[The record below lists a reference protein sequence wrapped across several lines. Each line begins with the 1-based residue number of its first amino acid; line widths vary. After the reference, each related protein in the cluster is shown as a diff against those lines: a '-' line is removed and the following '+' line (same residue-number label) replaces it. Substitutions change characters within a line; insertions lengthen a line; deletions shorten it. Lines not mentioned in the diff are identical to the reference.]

1 LGIFA
6 ERLKE
11 ALKIRDIKQSK
22 LADLTK
28 IQKSAITQYL
38 QGKYVAKQDKLYEI
52 AKALDVSES
61 WLMGRSDD
69 MTRIPDYLRKSND
82 EDFDIFKYD
91 NIIPVVPVK
100 IPVIGT
106 VPCGTP
112 QEAIE
117 NAEEYT
123 FQFPE
128 DFKVNF
134 DFALKCIGDSMINAG
149 INENDFVFIKK
160 QDFVDNGEIAIILI
174 EGDVTLKRF
183 YYDNEEKK
191 ITLLPENPKHIPKSY
206 EGNKLEEIK
215 IIGKAVAVLNW
226 LNVKKI

>member
-1 LGIFA
+1 LSNLNENIKKW
-6 ERLKE
+6 RLKKGFTLAYMAQNLGVAE
-11 ALKIRDIKQSK
+11 ATFQRYESGVIKNIK
-22 LADLTK
+22 YEHIVKMADLF
-28 IQKSAITQYL
+28 SITPQ
-38 QGKYVAKQDKLYEI
+38 I
-52 AKALDVSES
+52 
-61 WLMGRSDD
+61 LMGWE
-69 MTRIPDYLRKSND
+69 D
-82 EDFDIFKYD
+82 ESGKDDIFKYK
-91 NIIPVVPVK
+91 NIIPVMPVK

-106 VPCGTP
+106 VPCQTP

-160 QDFVDNGEIAIILI
+160 QDFVDNGEIAVVLI

-183 YYDNEEKK
+183 YYDHEEKK

-206 EGNKLEEIK
+206 ERNKLEEIK
-215 IIGKAVAVLNW
+215 IIGKVVAVLNW
-226 LNVKKI
+226 IDVKKI